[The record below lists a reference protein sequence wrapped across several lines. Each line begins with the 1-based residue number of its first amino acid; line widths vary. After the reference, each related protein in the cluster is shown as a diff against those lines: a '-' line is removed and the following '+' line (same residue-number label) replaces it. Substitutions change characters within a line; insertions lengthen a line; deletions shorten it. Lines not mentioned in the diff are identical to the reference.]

1 VKQLGIIAA
10 LPAEAKCLAGYA
22 DKKNSPPTHAI
33 ASPLQIADNVLLII
47 SGIGAEQATTA
58 ATALLDHGADALLS
72 WGCAGA
78 LSNHLKPGDLLLP
91 RSIQTQASVTF
102 DTDPAW
108 HARLSRILAVKWNPC
123 AEPLLTSTGIITE
136 VAQKKALLHQSGDVA
151 AVDMES
157 AAIAMVAQDAHIP
170 FMVIRTI
177 ADDAHTSIPARIT
190 MAMDKYG
197 NINRSRMLSL
207 LLTHPASWL
216 HLIRLGHQFSAAKS
230 TLSLVATTLA
240 PDFLAFSNQPDQ

>member
-10 LPAEAKCLAGYA
+10 LPAEAKCLAGYT
-22 DKKNSPPTHAI
+22 DKKNSHPTRAI

-47 SGIGAEQATTA
+47 SGIGAKQATAA

-78 LSNHLKPGDLLLP
+78 LSDHLKPGDLLLP
-91 RSIQTQASVTF
+91 RSIQAQASVTF

-108 HARLSRILAVKWNPC
+108 HARLSRILEVKCNPC
-123 AEPLLTSTGIITE
+123 TDPLLTSTGIVTE
-136 VAQKKALLHQSGDVA
+136 VAQKQALLHRSSDVA
-151 AVDMES
+151 AIDMEG

-170 FMVIRTI
+170 LTVIRAI
-177 ADDAHTSIPARIT
+177 ADDANTSIPASIT

-197 NINRSRMLSL
+197 NISRSRMLSL
-207 LLTHPASWL
+207 LLIHPASWS
-216 HLIRLGHQFSAAKS
+216 HLIRLGRQFSAAKS